1 MTKQFKISEPS
12 SPFRVQ
18 RKKLIIKDHF
28 PSKLWHTTLQKGKPT
43 LLATMLKFQ
52 NMVQILSR
60 GEFSLIRPHWADS
73 IIKSPHLSVRTIRS
87 SFFRGLSLVL
97 RAYDQFPGLSLVLP
111 PPHAPQQTKKLDPF
125 RIPPKNNLRKKITPS
140 HPHKKNSLRPLTFF
154 LKSC

>member
-18 RKKLIIKDHF
+18 RKKLIIKDHY
-28 PSKLWHTTLQKGKPT
+28 PSKLWHTTLQKGKQT

-73 IIKSPHLSVRTIRS
+73 ITKSPHLSVRVCVHHQKQ
-87 SFFRGLSLVL
+87 FFL
-97 RAYDQFPGLSLVLP
+97 
-111 PPHAPQQTKKLDPF
+111 
-125 RIPPKNNLRKKITPS
+125 
-140 HPHKKNSLRPLTFF
+140 LRPLIGP
-154 LKSC
+154 KSI